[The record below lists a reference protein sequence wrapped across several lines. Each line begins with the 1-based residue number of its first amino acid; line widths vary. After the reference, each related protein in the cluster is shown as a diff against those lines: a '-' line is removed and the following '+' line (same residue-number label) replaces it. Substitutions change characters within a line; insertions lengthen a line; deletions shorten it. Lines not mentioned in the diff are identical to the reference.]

1 MTDFSPQ
8 DSQPATPLPSKQS
21 DGNSSKR
28 RLRFFSTPAHA
39 QKMTLADS
47 KVLFLFGVA
56 VVVTALAAGVL
67 GYSIG
72 ERKARQQS
80 AVIGTDNRS
89 KKITVEE
96 FQSLLLENDIL
107 KSEMASLIQERDIAL
122 NNFNLIKDE
131 FQDSKSALDD
141 MKSLNQALTESAQ
154 FSDKP
159 LQIVGMNIKRLEGE
173 TFEYR
178 FDVLIPSVEIK
189 TMTPTL
195 TLLNS
200 TSMVEVPLNP
210 TSYDAKGMV
219 TIQGR
224 FIMPDNFTPSQLKLA
239 AVVEDERVVKLYN
252 WNASS

>member
-1 MTDFSPQ
+1 MIDLSPQ
-8 DSQPATPLPSKQS
+8 EPKPTTQLLSKQS
-21 DGNSSKR
+21 GGNSSKC
-28 RLRFFSTPAHA
+28 RLRFFSTPTQDA

-47 KVLFLFGVA
+47 RVLFLFGVA

-72 ERKARQQS
+72 EREARQKS
-80 AVIGTDNRS
+80 AVIGTDNRN
-89 KKITVEE
+89 KKITLEE

-122 NNFNLIKDE
+122 NNFNLIKNE
-131 FQDSKSALDD
+131 FQDSKSALDE
-141 MKSLNQALTESAQ
+141 MKLLNQALTESVQ
-154 FSDKP
+154 FSGKS

-173 TFEYR
+173 AFEYR

-189 TMTPTL
+189 TMIPTL

-200 TSMVEVPLNP
+200 TSMVEIPLSP
-210 TSYDAKGMV
+210 KSYDVKGMV

-224 FIMPDNFTPSQLKLA
+224 FIMPDNFTPSQLKLV

-252 WNASS
+252 WNAS